1 MIVVLIS
8 LSRSPPISRCLH
20 FCPTSVVVLLSS
32 LYQSSQQGSNTRI
45 ICLNSEETHRHKD
58 TPNHTVHHQL
68 KLRIARVPRANRF
81 QVKWSDLRAI
91 TLLGPSPHNCPISQL
106 SSLVYV
112 VTPCGR
118 VFLCAAAFQYWVR
131 RQSRLLRTA
140 YHFAPNNPSS
150 VIGTRDKRQ
159 PATTI

>member
-58 TPNHTVHHQL
+58 TPNHSVHHQL

-91 TLLGPSPHNCPISQL
+91 TLLGPSPHNCPILQL

-112 VTPCGR
+112 VTPCAEC
-118 VFLCAAAFQYWVR
+118 FYVR
-131 RQSRLLRTA
+131 PPSNIGSEGKAVHSQLL
-140 YHFAPNNPSS
+140 
-150 VIGTRDKRQ
+150 
-159 PATTI
+159 TTSHPTTPVQ